1 MKKLFGSKWALALG
15 FAGMIAAN
23 AAGFAAPSAQAAVPE
38 GRTVITN
45 QDGDSYLLATGD
57 NIQVETTVVDG
68 VERIVLT
75 NQDGDK
81 YLLATGSNIPVE
93 TKVVDGETRIVL
105 TNQDGD
111 KYLLASHIPADE

>member
-1 MKKLFGSKWALALG
+1 MKKLFGSKLALALG
-15 FAGMIAAN
+15 FAGAIAAN

-45 QDGDSYLLATGD
+45 QDGDRYLLATGEA
-57 NIQVETTVVDG
+57 IPVETKTVDG

-81 YLLATGSNIPVE
+81 YLLATGENIPVE
-93 TKVVDGETRIVL
+93 TTVVDGEQRIVL
-105 TNQDGD
+105 TNQDGT
-111 KYLLASHIPADE
+111 KYLLASHIPAER

>member
-15 FAGMIAAN
+15 FAGVMAAN
-23 AAGFAAPSAQAAVPE
+23 AAGFAASSAQAAVPE

-45 QDGDSYLLATGD
+45 QDGDRYLLATGEA
-57 NIQVETTVVDG
+57 IPVETATVNG

-81 YLLATGSNIPVE
+81 YLLATGENIPVE
-93 TKVVDGETRIVL
+93 TTVVDGEQRIVL

-111 KYLLASHIPADE
+111 KYLLASHIPAER